1 MVVEPFVLP
10 PPSKVFITNDSKRAG
25 TSENRSSFSLL
36 YIGVQLK
43 WGGGVTNGHGAICTP
58 PSLPLYFITNH

>member
-1 MVVEPFVLP
+1 MVVEPFVL

-36 YIGVQLK
+36 YIGVQIK
-43 WGGGVTNGHGAICTP
+43 GRR
-58 PSLPLYFITNH
+58 YK

>member
-1 MVVEPFVLP
+1 MSSFSLLDIGVQLKGERATNGRRAICTP

-43 WGGGVTNGHGAICTP
+43 WEGG
-58 PSLPLYFITNH
+58 